1 MNEGAA
7 DVKNVWAL
15 VNGKLQD
22 VAQPRNSD
30 GVH

>member
-22 VAQPRNSD
+22 VANRRAGNEFS
-30 GVH
+30 